1 MNGYAALALICM
13 SLALGA
19 MAFTHLVRA
28 RTTKRLFGV
37 IDKQNKTIDLLNESL
52 DIQQDSINKLKEI
65 ADEKD
70 RIAILKQMTG
80 VDHNG

>member
-19 MAFTHLVRA
+19 MAFTNLVRA